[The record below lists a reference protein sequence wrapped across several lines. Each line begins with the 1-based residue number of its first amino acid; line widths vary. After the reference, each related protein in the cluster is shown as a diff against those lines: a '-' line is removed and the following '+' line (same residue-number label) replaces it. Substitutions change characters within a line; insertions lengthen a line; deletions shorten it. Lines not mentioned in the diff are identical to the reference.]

1 MTARVP
7 DDYRRA
13 REVRKLL
20 ADVYGAAPAEAV
32 FLVPG
37 TLVGLRVI
45 LGSLRIGRLALSA
58 GEYFDRS
65 CFPTSRVEPVKVE
78 ALLAH
83 VVQTRPD
90 AVLLSIVTWKG
101 TRLPLEALFADI
113 RARLGNGAPL
123 LVADFSH
130 AGAAGFPQVTE
141 SGADIVIGDATKWIT
156 PPESPDRLG
165 FIWFRTEGHRTLAGQ
180 VFAPF
185 YLAGVKPRSKL
196 EARWVDPEAVRRIA
210 AFRASGR
217 VTRARLV
224 ARHKADLALAESV
237 AARCGAPQPTSPLV
251 WLSSAAALK
260 KVPKWL
266 RHESLL
272 WKAPGG
278 GLRVT
283 CRSDLAP

>member
-1 MTARVP
+1 MTARIP
-7 DDYRRA
+7 EDYRRA

-20 ADVYGAAPAEAV
+20 ADVYGAAPEDAV
-32 FLVPG
+32 FLAPG
-37 TLVGLRVI
+37 TLIGLRGI

-65 CFPTSRVEPVKVE
+65 CFPTSRVELVKVE

-90 AVLLSIVTWKG
+90 AVLLSVVTWKG
-101 TRLPLEALFADI
+101 ARLPLEALFADI
-113 RARLGNGAPL
+113 RMRLGSAAPL

-130 AGAAGFPQVTE
+130 AGAAGFPKVTE
-141 SGADIVIGDATKWIT
+141 TGADIVMGDATKWIT

-165 FIWFRTEGHRTLAGQ
+165 YVWFRTEGHRSLAGQ

-185 YLAGVKPRSKL
+185 YLAGVKPRAEL

-210 AFRASGR
+210 EFCASSK
-217 VTRARLV
+217 VTRTRLV
-224 ARHKADLALAESV
+224 ARHKADLALAERV
-237 AARCGAPQPTSPLV
+237 AERCGAAHPTSPLV

-260 KVPKWL
+260 NVPKWL
-266 RHESLL
+266 QHESLL
-272 WKAPGG
+272 WRAPGG
-278 GLRVT
+278 GVRVT